1 MADWNRIFPDADH
14 RWIMGLRRSES
25 AADFF
30 ADVNPT
36 GAMRQERTHWLAEE
50 PHKYAVLLPE
60 AEPALNE
67 TIKLARAWGAFFDDD
82 DSAENDPFAR
92 LLGLGRAWEP
102 DFVWM
107 HPTQDGVHHLIG
119 GVVCFPSVWA
129 LTDKV
134 SRPMSFVHEP
144 VPELNPSI
152 GRQIELFLRQQEPG
166 VVWRRENW
174 SLSRESWLNQHT
186 SRPRRR
192 LDETVGVDDVW
203 FRLEHQLLLKLPQSG
218 SILFGIRVE
227 VVPFRAVVENELAAT
242 RFARLLST
250 MSPTAAGYKDI
261 LTVRPILLKML
272 TSSSRLSNGDR

>member
-1 MADWNRIFPDADH
+1 MPDWNRIFPDADH
-14 RWIMGLRRSES
+14 RWIMGLRRSDS
-25 AADFF
+25 AVDFF
-30 ADVNPT
+30 ADVDAT
-36 GAMRQERTHWLAEE
+36 GATRREKAAWLADE
-50 PHKYAVLLPE
+50 PHKYAILLPE

-67 TIKLARAWGAFFDDD
+67 TIELARAWGANPDAQIDD
-82 DSAENDPFAR
+82 DPFAG
-92 LLGLGRAWEP
+92 LLRLGRAWEP

-107 HPTQDGVHHLIG
+107 HPATDGLHHLIG

-134 SRPMSFVHEP
+134 GRPMSFVHEP

-152 GRQIELFLRQQEPG
+152 GRQIELFLRNQDPG
-166 VVWRRENW
+166 VVWLRENW

-186 SRPRRR
+186 SRSRRR

-227 VVPFRAVVENELAAT
+227 VVPFRAVVENKLAAP

-250 MSPTAAGYKDI
+250 MSPTAASYKDI
-261 LTVRPILLKML
+261 LTVRPALLKML
-272 TSSSRLSNGDR
+272 TSSPRPSNDDR